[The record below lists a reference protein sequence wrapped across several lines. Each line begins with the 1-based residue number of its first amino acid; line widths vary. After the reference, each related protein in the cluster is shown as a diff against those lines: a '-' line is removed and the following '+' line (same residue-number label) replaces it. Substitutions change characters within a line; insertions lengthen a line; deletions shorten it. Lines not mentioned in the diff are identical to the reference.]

1 MNTNCR
7 LGFVY
12 YCKSAPPKRGKLPGS
27 CIRLKVYPERQYVA
41 EIDAMAYGEI
51 ETFRQ
56 LEPWEIVRYGLIAAP
71 VE

>member
-1 MNTNCR
+1 MGNR
-7 LGFVY
+7 PGFIY
-12 YCKSAPPKRGKLPGS
+12 YCKSAPPKMGKLPGGM
-27 CIRLKVYPERQYVA
+27 IRFKAYPERQYVA
-41 EIDAMAYGEI
+41 EIDAMAYGEV

>member
-1 MNTNCR
+1 MNDKP
-7 LGFVY
+7 GFVY
-12 YCKSAPPKRGKLPGS
+12 YCKSAPPRRDKLPGS
-27 CIRLKVYPERQYVA
+27 CVRSRAYPERQYVA
-41 EIDAMAYGEI
+41 KIDAMAYGEV

>member
-1 MNTNCR
+1 MS
-7 LGFVY
+7 LGFIY
-12 YCKSAPPKRGKLPGS
+12 YCKSAPPKMGKLPGS
-27 CIRLKVYPERQYVA
+27 MIRFKPYPERQYVA
-41 EIDAMAYGEI
+41 AIDAMAYGEV